1 LVLSDGFVAVPS
13 AEFFLTNI
21 MHTLYLCYFGLRE
34 PLVQTQVLPYLR
46 ELTRDGIQVTLLT
59 FEPNRRRAW
68 TREAVAD
75 WTQRLAAEGIHWR
88 SLPYHKRPSL
98 PATVFDILVGGWV
111 ASRIARRERV
121 DVLHGR
127 SHIGAAIGALAKR
140 LCRAQL
146 LFDIRGILAEEYVD
160 AGHWK
165 NGGLKFRLLKTAEKR
180 IVEATD
186 AFVVL
191 TERGRDLFFPGCVD
205 EDGHG
210 HPIEVIPCCIDP
222 DRFNEGLMPNRDAL
236 RREIGADGR
245 KILVYVGA
253 LGGLYPAS
261 EMAEF
266 IAAARRD
273 DSSTFALVL
282 TQSPPE
288 LLLRHLD
295 RLGIQPRDYL
305 IRKVPAP
312 DVPSYLRASDVA
324 LSIKRQG
331 YSQAFCSPTKI
342 PEYLACGL
350 PVISST
356 GIGDT
361 DELLTQERVGVV
373 FRDFTEQD
381 YLQALRAV
389 EVLRQD
395 DRLAE
400 RCREVA
406 RRRFDLDSI
415 GGTRYRR
422 LYQRLSEKS
431 PTRVIDSAGVG

>member
-1 LVLSDGFVAVPS
+1 
-13 AEFFLTNI
+13 
-21 MHTLYLCYFGLRE
+21 M
-34 PLVQTQVLPYLR
+34 
-46 ELTRDGIQVTLLT
+46 
-59 FEPNRRRAW
+59 
-68 TREAVAD
+68 
-75 WTQRLAAEGIHWR
+75 
-88 SLPYHKRPSL
+88 
-98 PATVFDILVGGWV
+98 
-111 ASRIARRERV
+111 
-121 DVLHGR
+121 
-127 SHIGAAIGALAKR
+127 
-140 LCRAQL
+140 
-146 LFDIRGILAEEYVD
+146 
-160 AGHWK
+160 
-165 NGGLKFRLLKTAEKR
+165 
-180 IVEATD
+180 EATD

-222 DRFNEGLMPNRDAL
+222 DRFNEGLMPNREEL

-266 IAAARRD
+266 VAAARRD

-288 LLLRHLD
+288 LLIRHLD

-406 RRRFDLDSI
+406 RRRFDLDSST
-415 GGTRYRR
+415 TRPRR
-422 LYQRLSEKS
+422 PCKATRPEKICHLLVRCQIKDNAGLMDGMVVSCAFCITGLLILLMVRDSRTDLASQSLFLQSRRPQLRHVGRDLRGRPRLHFE
-431 PTRVIDSAGVG
+431 G